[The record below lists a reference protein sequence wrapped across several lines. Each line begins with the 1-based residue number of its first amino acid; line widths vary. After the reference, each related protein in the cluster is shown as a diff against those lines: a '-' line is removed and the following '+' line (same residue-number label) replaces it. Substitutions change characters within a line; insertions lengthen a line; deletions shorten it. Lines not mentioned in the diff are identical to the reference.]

1 MQNSSLNG
9 HLTAIFTIFLWGMT
23 FISTKILLQVWPP
36 VIILFLRF
44 VIGFIALWLI
54 KPQML
59 HNTTWRQELTFM
71 TAGICG
77 ITLYYLLE
85 NVALTYTQAANV
97 SVIISAAPF
106 FTLLVSHWL
115 RQDDGHIRFNFLL
128 GFVVAMLGIALLSAS
143 GSTLHLNPLGDF
155 LALAAAFVWALYS
168 QLVKKIDSFGFNLI
182 LTTRRIFFYGL
193 LFILPIIMLTDKQ
206 ISLLPLRDFTYLL
219 NLLFLGLGAS
229 ALCFVTWNLA
239 VKLLGAVKTSIYIY
253 LNPVITLCGSIII
266 LHEQLTALMTCGV
279 ILALAGLLISEL
291 PDWGL
296 KDKIP
301 FINKRHS

>member
-193 LFILPIIMLTDKQ
+193 LFILPILMLTDKQ

-229 ALCFVTWNLA
+229 ALCFVTWNFA
-239 VKLLGAVKTSIYIY
+239 VKLLGTVKTSIYIY

>member
-128 GFVVAMLGIALLSAS
+128 GFVVAILGIALLSAS
-143 GSTLHLNPLGDF
+143 GSTLHLN
-155 LALAAAFVWALYS
+155 
-168 QLVKKIDSFGFNLI
+168 
-182 LTTRRIFFYGL
+182 RIFFYGL
-193 LFILPIIMLTDKQ
+193 LFILPILMLTDKQ

-301 FINKRHS
+301 FINKRHF

>member
-23 FISTKILLQVWPP
+23 FISTKILLQIWPP

-193 LFILPIIMLTDKQ
+193 LFILPILMLTDKQ

-229 ALCFVTWNLA
+229 ALCFVTWNFA
-239 VKLLGAVKTSIYIY
+239 VKLLGTVKTSIYIY

>member
-1 MQNSSLNG
+1 M
-9 HLTAIFTIFLWGMT
+9 
-23 FISTKILLQVWPP
+23 
-36 VIILFLRF
+36 
-44 VIGFIALWLI
+44 
-54 KPQML
+54 
-59 HNTTWRQELTFM
+59 TFM

-193 LFILPIIMLTDKQ
+193 LFILPILMLTDKQ

>member
-23 FISTKILLQVWPP
+23 FISTKILLQAWPP

-59 HNTTWRQELTFM
+59 HNTSWRQELTFM

-85 NVALTYTQAANV
+85 NIALTYTQAANV

-115 RQDDGHIRFNFLL
+115 GQDDGHIRFNFLL

-193 LFILPIIMLTDKQ
+193 LFILPILMLTDKQ

-229 ALCFVTWNLA
+229 ALCFVTWNFA

-253 LNPVITLCGSIII
+253 INPVITLCGSIII
-266 LHEQLTALMTCGV
+266 LH
-279 ILALAGLLISEL
+279 
-291 PDWGL
+291 
-296 KDKIP
+296 
-301 FINKRHS
+301 

>member
-193 LFILPIIMLTDKQ
+193 LFILPILMLTDKQ

-229 ALCFVTWNLA
+229 ALCFVTWNFA